1 MRVVLDTNVLLSAIL
16 FAGTPGRILKA
27 WRTGK
32 VELVLAPDIAD
43 EYVRVAERLE
53 ERYDD
58 VEIQPV
64 IALVIQN
71 ATLVS
76 AARLPDPVCDDP
88 DDDKFLAC
96 ARASGA
102 DIVISGDKK
111 LRAASGYEGIQV
123 LAPREFV
130 DQFLSGSSSGAG

>member
-16 FAGTPGRILKA
+16 FAGTPGRILEA

-58 VEIQPV
+58 VEVQPI

-76 AARLPDPVCDDP
+76 ATRLPGPVCDDP

-96 ARASGA
+96 ARASGT
-102 DIVISGDKK
+102 DIIVSGDKK
-111 LRAASGYEGIQV
+111 LRATSGYEGIQV
-123 LAPREFV
+123 LTPREFI
-130 DQFLSGSSSGAG
+130 DRFLSGSDAG

>member
-16 FAGTPGRILKA
+16 FAGTPGRILEA

-58 VEIQPV
+58 VEIQPI

-76 AARLPDPVCDDP
+76 ATRLPGPVCDDP

-96 ARASGA
+96 ARASRT
-102 DIVISGDKK
+102 DIVVSGDKK
-111 LRAASGYEGIQV
+111 LRATSGYEGIQV
-123 LAPREFV
+123 LTPREFIG
-130 DQFLSGSSSGAG
+130 QFLSGSGAG

>member
-16 FAGTPGRILKA
+16 FAGTPGRILEA

-43 EYVRVAERLE
+43 EYVRVAERIE
-53 ERYDD
+53 VRYDN
-58 VEIQPV
+58 VAIQSV
-64 IALVIQN
+64 TALVIQN

-76 AARLPDPVCDDP
+76 ATRLPSPVCDDP

-96 ARASGA
+96 AHASGA
-102 DIVISGDKK
+102 DIVVSGDRK
-111 LRAASGYEGIQV
+111 LRATSGYEGIQV
-123 LAPREFV
+123 LTPREFV
-130 DQFLSGSSSGAG
+130 DQFLSSSDTD

>member
-16 FAGTPGRILKA
+16 FAGTPGRILEA

-32 VELVLAPDIAD
+32 VEFVLAPDIAD

-58 VEIQPV
+58 VEIQPI

-76 AARLPDPVCDDP
+76 ATRLPSPVCDDP

-96 ARASGA
+96 ARGSGTH
-102 DIVISGDKK
+102 IVVSGDKK
-111 LRAASGYEGIQV
+111 LRATSGYEGIQV
-123 LAPREFV
+123 LTPREFI
-130 DQFLSGSSSGAG
+130 DRFLSGSGAS

>member
-16 FAGTPGRILKA
+16 FAGTPGRIVEA

-32 VELVLAPDIAD
+32 VELVLASDIAD

-76 AARLPDPVCDDP
+76 ATRLPAPVCDDP

-96 ARASGA
+96 ACASGA

-130 DQFLSGSSSGAG
+130 DQFLSGSDAG